1 MICKECGA
9 YNPDHA
15 EFCKVCAANLKG
27 KPAPAEPEVTEDV
40 PQPTRRFSRPSWMP
54 ETTEQP
60 AEETVA
66 EPVVE
71 EPVEEPVVDIEPEV
85 EPVVEDETPEI
96 EEEEPAPAWTP
107 VQSRRHAARV
117 KEEVEEES
125 EEDESDEDKDEDE
138 DEGIYNDEEAL
149 EDEDDSFEYEPTPP
163 KRKQQKKKNNTLFT
177 VLLIAIIVVIVGI
190 LVLGGYM
197 LLKNQLNCGIS
208 SNKTNGDASQTGNL
222 EPENPGDQA
231 QQTEQSNIPDAKHAL
246 LQEMIDENNKDMIAI
261 TVVVPAHS
269 AVVID
274 FPNQDDYKFENTD
287 AKDITRKVKI
297 PVEVF
302 YLNQPLEDST
312 VEFHPD
318 ITINAADGSSYK
330 VECASFTRTFPK
342 LNITITAP
350 VPEGDEPI
358 MAPQN
363 NQISLTGTI
372 DDPTAEVSINGV
384 VTTVYTGGV
393 FMYDYKFADGV
404 SEDTEDTITIVAKKN
419 NCVSDTKEVRVHAYK
434 FIPEPM
440 KLEVKTDNLS
450 ADKNGKLTV
459 TGTTLPGA
467 TLTAISDNATNV
479 LCGSVNVDG
488 EGNFSFQVTM
498 DPGFYGM
505 SAITLN
511 AAKEGAENGS
521 TKFTVVKGFADK
533 KAFLKYYNK
542 TKTYIEVVPKTT
554 KNKITIK
561 EMLDGITQYA
571 TNGYGFRVTAK
582 VVEVSNNGN
591 DVIIK
596 MTVYKSGET
605 IYVHKLS
612 KVMEPEN
619 NIGKYYNIYGNFVG
633 TYEDTGC
640 VEFLGW
646 FAEGQSKLKD

>member
-15 EFCKVCAANLKG
+15 EFCKVCAASLKG
-27 KPAPAEPEVTEDV
+27 KPASAEPELTEDA
-40 PQPTRRFSRPSWMP
+40 PQPTKRFSRPSWMP
-54 ETTEQP
+54 EVTEQP
-60 AEETVA
+60 VRETAETVNEAVEEPAA
-66 EPVVE
+66 EVEPEEVETVVE
-71 EPVEEPVVDIEPEV
+71 EEEPEV
-85 EPVVEDETPEI
+85 EEETAQVWSPVQNRRSARRARKEEAEDEPE
-96 EEEEPAPAWTP
+96 ED
-107 VQSRRHAARV
+107 
-117 KEEVEEES
+117 EEES
-125 EEDESDEDKDEDE
+125 DEDEDE

-149 EDEDDSFEYEPTPP
+149 EDDDDSFEYEPTPP

-177 VLLIAIIVVIVGI
+177 VLLIAIIVVIIGI
-190 LVLGGYM
+190 LAVGGIWAY
-197 LLKNQLNCGIS
+197 
-208 SNKTNGDASQTGNL
+208 NKFFKDKTPDNRGGNASQTGTV
-222 EPENPGDQA
+222 EPDNPSAEPG
-231 QQTEQSNIPDAKHAL
+231 QTNEQSSVPDAKHAQ
-246 LQEMIDENNKDMIAI
+246 LQEMIGEKGEDIVAI
-261 TVVVPAHS
+261 TVVIPANAS
-269 AVVID
+269 VVID
-274 FPNQDDYKFENTD
+274 FPNQDDYMFENTQ
-287 AKDITRKVKI
+287 AKDLTRKVKI

-302 YLNQPLEDST
+302 YPGQPLEEST
-312 VEFHPD
+312 LEITPD

-358 MAPQN
+358 MAPEN
-363 NQISLTGTI
+363 NVISLTGTI
-372 DDPTAEVSINGV
+372 DEPTADVFVNDVKIQ
-384 VTTVYTGGV
+384 VYTGGV
-393 FMYDYKFADGV
+393 FMYDYKFPEGV
-404 SEDTEDTITIVAKKN
+404 SEDTEDTITIVASKN
-419 NCVSDTKEVRVHAYK
+419 NCVTDTKEVRVHAYK

-440 KLEVKTDNLS
+440 KLDVKADNLH

-467 TLTAISDNATNV
+467 TLSAVSDNSTNV

-498 DPGFYGM
+498 DSNFYGM
-505 SAITLN
+505 STITLN
-511 AAKEGAENGS
+511 AVKEGAESGS

-542 TKTYIEVVPKTT
+542 TKTYFEIVPKST
-554 KNKITIK
+554 KGKLTIK
-561 EMLDGITQYA
+561 EMLDNVSQYA
-571 TNGYGFRVTAK
+571 TNGYGFRITAK
-582 VVEVSNNGN
+582 VVEVSEVDGGT
-591 DVIIK
+591 IIK

-612 KVMEPEN
+612 SVMEPEN

-646 FAEGQSKLKD
+646 FAESKKDLKD

>member
-71 EPVEEPVVDIEPEV
+71 EPVEEPAVDIEPEV

-197 LLKNQLNCGIS
+197 LLKNQLNCGTS
-208 SNKTNGDASQTGNL
+208 PNKTNGDASQTGNL
-222 EPENPGDQA
+222 EPENPGDQP

-342 LNITITAP
+342 LNITVTAP
-350 VPEGDEPI
+350 IPEGDEPI
-358 MAPQN
+358 MAPQSN
-363 NQISLTGTI
+363 LISLTGTI

-434 FIPEPM
+434 YIPEPM

-511 AAKEGAENGS
+511 AEKEGAENGS
-521 TKFTVVKGFADK
+521 TRFTVVKGFADK

-591 DVIIK
+591 DMIIK

-612 KVMEPEN
+612 KLMDPEN

-646 FAEGQSKLKD
+646 FAEGQKIKD